1 MFQELYY
8 ICNES
13 ALDELRRSWGEDIVS
28 TNGTESLG
36 KELDDMLA
44 GEFEEATVNKWI
56 DVSTVI
62 FLGVDLL
69 LLIEKFTL
77 FSSPDTLPDEGRETH

>member
-1 MFQELYY
+1 M
-8 ICNES
+8 
-13 ALDELRRSWGEDIVS
+13 DELRRSWGEDIVS

-56 DVSTVI
+56 DVSTGI

-69 LLIEKFTL
+69 LLIEKFAL
-77 FSSPDTLPDEGRETH
+77 FSPPRHTSRRRTRNSLSYCRWHS